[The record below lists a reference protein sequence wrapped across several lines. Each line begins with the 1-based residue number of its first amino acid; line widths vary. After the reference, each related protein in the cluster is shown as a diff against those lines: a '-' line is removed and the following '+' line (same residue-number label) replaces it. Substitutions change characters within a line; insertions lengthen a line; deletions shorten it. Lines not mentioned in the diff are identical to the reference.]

1 MTHRTLTTTA
11 RSRGSHRTSPRFS
24 LRRARWLAGNAAVLL
39 WSFLAMPLTGSAQ
52 PVDYQVAWIVIGDAA
67 AADEQGQVRAGTQL
81 FRASDLL
88 KLSLND
94 VKVARVS
101 VEPVVTQ
108 LTVGAQICISSLAI
122 RAFAPDQQPIAG
134 APLSISVRQDQRDR
148 LRKTRSKGDIC
159 LRPEQA
165 GEYPVRLTSLLPAPD
180 GSVRGAQIFLRAADE
195 PGRRAGG
202 EGTGRD

>member
-1 MTHRTLTTTA
+1 MAHRTLTTA
-11 RSRGSHRTSPRFS
+11 RSRSSRRNTPPLS
-24 LRRARWLAGNAAVLL
+24 LRRARRLAGNAAALL
-39 WSFLAMPLTGSAQ
+39 WSFLAVPLSAAAQ
-52 PVDYQVAWIVIGDAA
+52 PVDYQVAWVVIGDAA
-67 AADEQGQVRAGTQL
+67 AADDQGQVRAGTQL

-108 LTVGAQICISSLAI
+108 LTVGAQVCISSLAI
-122 RAFAPDQQPIAG
+122 RAYAPDQQPISG

-165 GEYPVRLTSLLPAPD
+165 GEYPVRLTSLVPAPD
-180 GSVRGAQIFLRAADE
+180 GSVRGAQIFLRAAAE
-195 PGRRAGG
+195 PAHHSGG
-202 EGTGRD
+202 EGTHRD